1 MARRA
6 LLIVNENS
14 SQGRGDLRPI
24 LDILRHDGDM
34 RVDVHKSR
42 SREHVAEIIAEH
54 GDGIDLVI
62 MAGGDGTM
70 NAAVDILHERDIAL
84 GLLPL
89 GTANDLARTL
99 GIPTGVQAACRA
111 ITHGRPHRIDLGRV
125 NGKLFFNVASVGAAA
140 LLSKHLDREL
150 KARWGVLSYPIGVR
164 DVLDRANAF
173 DAEIE
178 DDEGTVE
185 RVRSIQIAVG
195 NGRFYGGGMK
205 VAEESAI
212 DDGRLDLY
220 SLEPQSLWRLVF
232 TLPFIRSGR
241 HGKLEGSVAM
251 TGTRFTVRTAEPLDV
266 STDGEVTTRTPAEF
280 GILPAALT
288 VMVPQDGN
296 GEGVTRE
303 MLRDDRV
310 VMLDDVIVALKR
322 SIADMEDAADTH
334 DEPDSLDRT
343 LRAIA
348 ARRQAVVTTLED
360 ALRALGDLPSAPD
373 ADRQT
378 FSHLTLRLKT
388 LLSGDEA
395 RTLADAACSD
405 EEALAEAIDAALDAD
420 LPDAVKR
427 TLRSLRDDVDRA
439 CDEIR
444 AAATARP

>member
-6 LLIVNENS
+6 LLIVNGNS

-34 RVDVHKSR
+34 RVDVFHSR

-111 ITHGRPHRIDLGRV
+111 VAHGRPHRIDLGRV

-140 LLSKHLDREL
+140 QLSKHLDREL

-164 DVLDRANAF
+164 DVIDQTNAF

-178 DDEGTVE
+178 DDQGAVE
-185 RVRSIQIAVG
+185 RVRSIQVAVG

-266 STDGEVTTRTPAEF
+266 STDGEVTTRTPAAF
-280 GILPAALT
+280 DILPAALT
-288 VMVPQDGN
+288 VMVPKDRN

-348 ARRQAVVTTLED
+348 SRRHAVVTTLED

-378 FSHLTLRLKT
+378 FSHLALRVKA
-388 LLSGDEA
+388 LLSGDES
-395 RTLADAACSD
+395 RTLAEAACSD
-405 EEALAEAIDAALDAD
+405 EDALAEAIDAALDAD
-420 LPDAVKR
+420 LPDAVKDTLR
-427 TLRSLRDDVDRA
+427 TLRGDVDRA
-439 CDEIR
+439 CDEIK